1 VFESPK
7 QHHLTFA
14 NAIPLPLHSEFHCS
28 NIASTAALPLHWVMA
43 FTLSVNTNPL
53 VNRFAEP
60 EDVVSALVDDVG
72 IGHIQLVHEFI
83 NPSWDAKTIVRLTA
97 RMAKALAAK
106 KAKITSAMTGP
117 YGRLNHFGHPDA
129 DVRAYYV
136 QWFKTYADIA
146 ADLDCPA
153 IGTQFAILTYRDMDD
168 PTRYAAMIDIALE
181 CWRAVAEHAAKR
193 GLHYLF
199 WEPMSVARELGHTLA
214 ATQAL
219 QDRIHL
225 AQLPLPLVPMV
236 DIDHGD
242 VTSANP
248 SDVDPYAWAEDFAGQ
263 SPIIHIKQ
271 STMNKGG
278 HWPFTAQYNENG
290 RITPLLLLDAIRRGG
305 GKDNEL
311 CLELAFREREPTD
324 RHVISAL
331 KESVAFWA
339 PHTKTGL
346 N

>member
-1 VFESPK
+1 
-7 QHHLTFA
+7 L
-14 NAIPLPLHSEFHCS
+14 LPFFIFQSFYFTSS
-28 NIASTAALPLHWVMA
+28 NIASPKNLPQKHAMA

-60 EDVVSALVDDVG
+60 EDVVGVLTDEVG

-83 NPSWDAKTIVRLTA
+83 NPSWQAKTIARLTA
-97 RMAKALAAK
+97 RMASALAAK

-129 DVRAYYV
+129 EVRAYYV
-136 QWFKTYADIA
+136 QWFKTFSDIA
-146 ADLDCPA
+146 ADLNCPA
-153 IGTQFAILTYRDMDD
+153 IGTQFAILTYRDMDN
-168 PTRYAAMIDIALE
+168 PTRYSAMIDTALG

-193 GLHYLF
+193 GLKYLF

-214 ATQAL
+214 STQEL
-219 QDRIHL
+219 QNRIAA
-225 AQLPLPLVPMV
+225 AQLPLPLLPMV

-242 VTSANP
+242 VTSP
-248 SDVDPYAWAEDFAGQ
+248 HPRDVDPYAWAQDFATQ

-290 RITPLLLLDAIRRGG
+290 RISPTQLLEAVQRGG
-305 GKDNEL
+305 GTDNEL

-324 RHVISAL
+324 RNVISAL
-331 KESVAFWA
+331 KESVAYWG
-339 PHTKTGL
+339 PYTKTGF